1 MQPAPLEKLLH
12 CHIFR
17 RTIVDTGFRRLESA
31 LCEMAVRGERPIKG
45 VTPIVDID
53 ATVSARINLMRI
65 VLISG
70 IIFVHVP
77 YDPGTSPYLGQF
89 GAVDWL
95 RVFLGDSLFRIGVPC
110 LSAISGYLLFHR
122 GFGAFDYRKTLRTKA
137 TTILVP
143 FLLWNMAFFALVY
156 AAQSAGIGFG
166 YLPDLVSA
174 TPRELMNAALAVE
187 TWPVN
192 IPLYFLRDL
201 LLCLLLSPLIALAIL
216 RYPRTALA
224 LMLAYAVLPLPNL
237 IFLKKSIL
245 FEFSFGVFAAL
256 HRVDIKGMD
265 RFALPVVL
273 TVLALAVLLSGA
285 LFAYGPE
292 FPVWL
297 DMLRSL
303 CAIAGIFGAW
313 ALSALVIGTRPGQ
326 ALSRLGG
333 LSFWIFCA
341 HYPLLILFWMV
352 WNRLG
357 NADYPLFYAV
367 SPILALAILVASHA
381 CARRWLPSLHAILT
395 GRRLG
400 GPKRLAS
407 ERHQHPPMK
416 PAGSIAQ
423 RR

>member
-1 MQPAPLEKLLH
+1 M
-12 CHIFR
+12 
-17 RTIVDTGFRRLESA
+17 V
-31 LCEMAVRGERPIKG
+31 VRGERPTRG
-45 VTPIVDID
+45 VTHTVDID

-65 VLISG
+65 VLITG

-77 YDPGTSPYLGQF
+77 YDPATSPYLGQF
-89 GAVDWL
+89 GGLDWL

-122 GFGAFDYRKTLRTKA
+122 GWQTFDYRKTLRTKA
-137 TTILVP
+137 STILLP
-143 FLLWNMAFFALVY
+143 FLLWNTAFLALVY
-156 AAQSAGIGFG
+156 AAQSRGVGFG
-166 YLPDLVSA
+166 YLSDVVNA
-174 TPRELMNAALAVE
+174 TPRAWMNLGLAVE
-187 TWPVN
+187 TWPIN

-216 RYPRTALA
+216 RYPRTVLA
-224 LMLAYAVLPLPNL
+224 LMLAYAVLPLPNG

-245 FEFSFGVFAAL
+245 FGFSFGVAAAL
-256 HRVDIKGMD
+256 HRIDIKRMD
-265 RFALPVVL
+265 RLAAPVVL
-273 TVLALAVLLSGA
+273 AVLAMAVLLSLA
-285 LFAYGPE
+285 LYAYGPE

-303 CAIAGIFGAW
+303 SAIAGIFGAW
-313 ALSALVIGTRPGQ
+313 ALSALLIRTRPGR

-341 HYPLLILFWMV
+341 HYPLLILFWMA

-357 NADYPLFYAV
+357 IADYPLFYAA
-367 SPILALAILVASHA
+367 SPILALVILVATHA
-381 CARRWLPSLHAILT
+381 AARRWLPALHPILT

-400 GPKRLAS
+400 GQKKLAT
-407 ERHQHPPMK
+407 ERQHQDPPMK